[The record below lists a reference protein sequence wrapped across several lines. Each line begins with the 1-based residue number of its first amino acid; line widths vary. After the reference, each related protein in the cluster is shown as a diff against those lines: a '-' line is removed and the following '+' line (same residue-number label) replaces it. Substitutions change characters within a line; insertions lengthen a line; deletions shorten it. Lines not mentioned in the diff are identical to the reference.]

1 MNSEEFS
8 ALERSICVLE
18 HQDMLVNMQINAYP
32 HMKKESASKLHK
44 EVYKKAFPD
53 DYKEKHV
60 MTIDQAEQFLKRMR

>member
-1 MNSEEFS
+1 
-8 ALERSICVLE
+8 
-18 HQDMLVNMQINAYP
+18 DMLVNMQINAYP